1 MLARSEAQKEVS
13 KEVAAELIGR
23 DPFWIG
29 NALKRV
35 TLSSGF
41 DGVQGRT
48 RLMTKTNL
56 IELAFLAAFVSAGAK
71 LMDAAAYAAM
81 YVRQQRAGKVR
92 EWIFFSV
99 GSGAQSA
106 TGTDE
111 LSADKL
117 AQLASKSNPPGV
129 VVIQAGEI
137 VRRIDRFFEEG
148 ATN

>member
-13 KEVAAELIGR
+13 SEVAAELIGR
-23 DPFWIG
+23 DAFWIG

-48 RLMTKTNL
+48 RLMTKANVV
-56 IELAFLAAFVSAGAK
+56 ELAFLAAFVSAGAK
-71 LMDAAAYAAM
+71 LADAAAYAAM
-81 YVRQQRAGKVR
+81 YVRQHRAGNVR

-99 GSGAQSA
+99 GSGAKTA
-106 TGTDE
+106 TGTDD
-111 LSADKL
+111 LSAAAL
-117 AQLASKSNPPGV
+117 AQLAAKSNPPGL

-137 VRRIDRFFEEG
+137 IRRIDRFFEEG